1 MAKQK
6 LVYPILGSC
15 KQDQQDQQDINKL
28 FNIRAHCWF
37 RNYFRLTHAA
47 SILGELYVKTQI
59 DESVKNILIQTKNGR
74 IKWKDIEALILE
86 PKDSGQYDVLVRISK
101 RETLRV
107 SNPTPNGEFDQ
118 MVVSQLRDVTVD
130 YFIPIN
136 FVVDA
141 VRKCNKALNDLIEAK
156 EKAKDYFKEESHKK
170 EIDAEELKNA
180 LEILFCRNDCILM
193 TQSDNSKKR
202 NNTNYIGYIRKG
214 ELDYDFIMAKDLE
227 DGGNEYYVHYT
238 SKDKKPKLIRGKAP
252 VNGLYNC
259 KE

>member
-6 LVYPILGSC
+6 LIYPILGSC
-15 KQDQQDQQDINKL
+15 KQDQQDINKL

-86 PKDSGQYDVLVRISK
+86 PKDFGQYDVLVRISK
-101 RETLRV
+101 REILRV

-118 MVVSQLRDVTVD
+118 MVVSQIRDVTVD
-130 YFIPIN
+130 HFIPIN

-202 NNTNYIGYIRKG
+202 NNTNYIGYIRNG

-238 SKDKKPKLIRGKAP
+238 SKDKNPKLIRGKAP